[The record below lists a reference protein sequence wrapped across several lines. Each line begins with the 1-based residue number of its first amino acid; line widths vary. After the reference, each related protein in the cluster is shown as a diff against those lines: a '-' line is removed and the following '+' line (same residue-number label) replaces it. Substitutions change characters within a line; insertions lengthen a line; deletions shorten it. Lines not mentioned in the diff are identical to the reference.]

1 MLHQAQLPS
10 DHWLVLQCKHTL
22 ADTLAAL
29 GDYDNAIELHESI
42 LVLRHRMH
50 GKYHP
55 SVVLSSLALGDTL
68 RLSLRRHLYSAIR
81 FPPPMDNAVR
91 SIALLKHFEQQQQVT
106 IVTILA
112 SIVTY
117 ATIFRYAYRAPL
129 IHLYSYATTT
139 TITTTTTTTTTTATR
154 PAV

>member
-1 MLHQAQLPS
+1 MHQAQLPS

-68 RLSLRRHLYSAIR
+68 RLSLRRHLYNAIR

-91 SIALLKHFEQQQQVT
+91 SIALLKHFEQQQQQVT
-106 IVTILA
+106 IVIILA
-112 SIVTY
+112 FIVTY
-117 ATIFRYAYRAPL
+117 AYHIPLMSPL
-129 IHLYSYATTT
+129 ISRLTTT
-139 TITTTTTTTTTTATR
+139 TITTTTTATTTTATG